1 MPPRAIKL
9 VRFGPRPPRSTPT
22 VPVPASAKPMQ
33 SMTLQK
39 SGNRATT
46 LCNDGTYS
54 YAAHQGACSG
64 HGGVQVFF
72 K

>member
-1 MPPRAIKL
+1 
-9 VRFGPRPPRSTPT
+9 
-22 VPVPASAKPMQ
+22 MQ